1 MEDPAVPLLGPEF
14 DLRTYRAGGPGLSTE
29 LTPWKV
35 VGLLLARVTP
45 RSLQCHIRQIPKPTA
60 FKGSGHSVRSNHNS
74 ILRRDSQ
81 RRPIPGGY
89 FVAFHERLIDT
100 SFFGWGLGCHLS

>member
-74 ILRRDSQ
+74 ILETLR
-81 RRPIPGGY
+81 GGQ
-89 FVAFHERLIDT
+89 FLVGILLRFMN
-100 SFFGWGLGCHLS
+100 G